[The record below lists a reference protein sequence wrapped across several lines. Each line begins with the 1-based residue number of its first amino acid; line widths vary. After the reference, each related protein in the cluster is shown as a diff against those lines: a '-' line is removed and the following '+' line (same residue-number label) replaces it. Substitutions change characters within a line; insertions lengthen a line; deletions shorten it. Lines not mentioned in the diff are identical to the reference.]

1 MITRRTR
8 SLPSPP
14 ETKTIFRCHRS
25 SYRAVTVLLIALSL
39 VSRIPH
45 AASDRSIFLQ
55 LRNGQRV
62 DIPRTTDGNSVS
74 LPSVLTVHDDA
85 AFNTKIRQRQKSKLH
100 KERHKKS
107 YGTATT
113 TDSPPVVH
121 TRSTV
126 VATTVP
132 SYEKILAAMTDEE
145 GVWRRPQQRHRRI
158 QEEETQ
164 KTNSTNYWEEG
175 SASSATDIV
184 HERLSKAI
192 FGIVLCLG
200 LVATLTSLGS
210 CVFIYIHRTNKLIAI
225 GQPPC
230 EFSISFSR

>member
-1 MITRRTR
+1 
-8 SLPSPP
+8 
-14 ETKTIFRCHRS
+14 
-25 SYRAVTVLLIALSL
+25 
-39 VSRIPH
+39 
-45 AASDRSIFLQ
+45 
-55 LRNGQRV
+55 
-62 DIPRTTDGNSVS
+62 
-74 LPSVLTVHDDA
+74 LTVHDDD

-126 VATTVP
+126 VATIVS

-164 KTNSTNYWEEG
+164 KTNYTNGEEG
-175 SASSATDIV
+175 SASTTTDIMQ
-184 HERLSKAI
+184 ERLPKGI
-192 FGIVLCLG
+192 FGITLCLG
-200 LVATLTSLGS
+200 LVATLMSLGS